1 MENVNEA
8 IQAAQEKFKELA
20 ENLKGEMVGTE
31 KFEATKTEL
40 ADARQELKE
49 LAEIVEKQGKL
60 ISTESSVA
68 NKNNGIKSFVEKY
81 TKAINDRRNDQEAVS
96 FQVTEKA
103 WDSSDTIAVGDA
115 DSTAYPSNGVA
126 GLIEHTDTGEPSNSL
141 NWKPYFRQFV
151 GWISKPKPKTNILT
165 LIDIIRLVSD
175 RLYAFVDGVTGTSHS
190 TPESEL
196 NPIVTPSLDVVSADA
211 KTVAV
216 FWKISNRF
224 IKYYGMIVN
233 RFIQKLGELIN
244 DAIPNLVLTQ
254 ISSSASS
261 FSLPSGF
268 ALVNAPN
275 NYDALVAAGVSLEML
290 GYTPNGILI
299 SPVDYANMK
308 LTKGWDTNYSL
319 SNNGSIALVNG
330 NLEYNGEAIPYIKDP
345 TLSPGT
351 FVMGDF
357 SVVKAGMDAGLTFR
371 QGTNDNDDLRRNLTA
386 NVLEKDFVVL
396 VTDTAGI
403 IKDTFANVKTL
414 INDPKNTCIPIC
426 PGEEEEP
433 DFNF

>member
-1 MENVNEA
+1 MENVNET

-31 KFEATKTEL
+31 TFEATKTEL
-40 ADARQELKE
+40 ADARKELKD

-60 ISTESSVA
+60 ISTENSVA
-68 NKNNGIKSFVEKY
+68 NQKNGVKSFVEKY
-81 TKAINDRRNDQEAVS
+81 TKAIDDRRSDQEPVS
-96 FQVTEKA
+96 FQVTDKA

-115 DSTAYPSNGVA
+115 DTTAYPANGVA
-126 GLIEHTDTGEPSNSL
+126 GLIEHTDGNTPANSF
-141 NWKPYFRQFV
+141 NWKPYFSQFV
-151 GWISKPKPKTNILT
+151 GWIAKPKPKTNILN
-165 LIDIIRLVSD
+165 LIDIIPLVSD
-175 RLYAFVDGVTGTSHS
+175 RLYAFVDGVVGTVEVV
-190 TPESEL
+190 PECEL
-196 NPIVTPSLDVVSADA
+196 KPIVTPSLDVVSADA

-216 FWKISNRF
+216 FWKISNKF

-244 DAIPNLVLTQ
+244 DAIPNLVLAE
-254 ISSSASS
+254 ISSNASS

-275 NYDALVAAGVSLEML
+275 NYDALVAVGASLEML
-290 GYTPNGILI
+290 GYTPSGILI
-299 SPVDYANMK
+299 SPIDYANMK

-345 TLSPGT
+345 TLAAGT

-396 VTDTAGI
+396 VTDSAAI

-414 INDPKNTCIPIC
+414 INDPEGTCIPIC
-426 PGEEEEP
+426 PEGET
-433 DFNF
+433 D